1 MKNKHIFIPLF
12 VFIGACVVSLAY
24 SIIDF
29 KVINKQPSYSYQTV
43 QFNYDGASDGKD
55 PNGNPFDAVS
65 FLTDDIIEEALQT
78 SGLSYDVKDVK
89 DNIIVT
95 NVVPKDI
102 VDEIESYASVTDKD
116 GTKEITSND
125 YHPTKYRFALY
136 QDLDN
141 KLSKDKMNSFLSNI
155 VDSYCNKFYNTY
167 KKSFDN
173 TIYDSIF
180 DVSKYDYTFQA
191 QIYSTKIAAL
201 MQYAY
206 SIYNEH
212 EDFEVNVKG
221 VDRSFYDIYLAG
233 NQISNSYVSRIN
245 TLVTLKALSTDL
257 PRLKSYY
264 EYKIQIL
271 GYDKDKYQSDLNE
284 VSTQVTAYEKDSTVY
299 IGTGENIVKIESNSS
314 ETYNALLAKQIEL
327 SNKIASIDTEISD
340 YQKILEDIDAASA
353 TPEDIDLV
361 ENYIAR
367 LDTSFD
373 ALEIQFA
380 DFIAKYNETYLKDG
394 TSKTEVKYQ
403 SNSIFS
409 GSFIVHTVKVGAPI
423 MLTVML
429 GIAIYYLSREIRK
442 QKKAA

>member
-12 VFIGACVVSLAY
+12 VFIGACVISLAY

-271 GYDKDKYQSDLNE
+271 GYDKAKYQSDLNE

-353 TPEDIDLV
+353 TQEDIDLV

-367 LDTSFD
+367 LDESFGK
-373 ALEIQFA
+373 LEIQFA

-394 TSKTEVKYQ
+394 TSVTEVKYQ

-409 GSFIVHTVKVGAPI
+409 GSFIVHTAKVAAPI
-423 MLTVML
+423 MLIVML
-429 GIAIYYLSREIRK
+429 GIAIFYLQREIK
-442 QKKAA
+442 KPKKA